1 MRNRTRGLLPVAGG
15 SAMLRLLLWPV
26 WRRFEAA
33 ARDPETTQRLLW
45 TEIARECEGSPL
57 WKARWGRT
65 GAPPLAELPITEYA
79 DYKSACLEAFE
90 GGWSPTTTAPLA
102 YWAVSSSTTSATPKR
117 FPCIAGNA
125 RQRLAAFAPIGAYL
139 HRLSV
144 VEPRIPAAPILVLA
158 NAGTH
163 APSPAG
169 VPTGYATGYFVA
181 RTPPWMERMIA
192 IPRVVYQ
199 RPDLW
204 DDWAPLY
211 AVAKDLGLIWGIS
224 AGWIVPF
231 YESLLAR
238 MDDYWPYLDGRTH
251 PPAPLPRVEL
261 APRRLARLRHAFRGA
276 TAPTMREVW
285 PSLAAVL
292 CWTGA
297 SSALEVPRIEPL
309 LGGASLRDYVYA
321 AAE

>member
-1 MRNRTRGLLPVAGG
+1 MRHEARGLLPVAGG
-15 SAMLRLLLWPV
+15 SAMLRLLLWPI

-45 TEIARECEGSPL
+45 TQIARECEGSPL
-57 WKARWGRT
+57 WKARWGRA

-102 YWAVSSSTTSATPKR
+102 YWAVSSSTTGATPKR

-163 APSPAG
+163 APSPTAG

-181 RTPPWMERMIA
+181 RP
-192 IPRVVYQ
+192 
-199 RPDLW
+199 
-204 DDWAPLY
+204 
-211 AVAKDLGLIWGIS
+211 
-224 AGWIVPF
+224 
-231 YESLLAR
+231 
-238 MDDYWPYLDGRTH
+238 
-251 PPAPLPRVEL
+251 
-261 APRRLARLRHAFRGA
+261 
-276 TAPTMREVW
+276 
-285 PSLAAVL
+285 
-292 CWTGA
+292 
-297 SSALEVPRIEPL
+297 
-309 LGGASLRDYVYA
+309 
-321 AAE
+321 